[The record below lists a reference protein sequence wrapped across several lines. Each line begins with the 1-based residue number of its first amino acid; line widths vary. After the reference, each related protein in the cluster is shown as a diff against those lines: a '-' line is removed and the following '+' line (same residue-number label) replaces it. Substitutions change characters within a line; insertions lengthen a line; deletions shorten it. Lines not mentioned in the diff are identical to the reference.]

1 MDLEWIAIGI
11 LVVAAFA
18 GILRSI
24 ARSRR
29 RPASCEGCLRE
40 SERER
45 ELGMQQIREM
55 RDAEGNPRDRTR
67 T

>member
-1 MDLEWIAIGI
+1 MDPEWIVIGI

-18 GILRSI
+18 GILRL
-24 ARSRR
+24 AVRSRK
-29 RPASCEGCLRE
+29 RPVCEGCLRE
-40 SERER
+40 LERER

-55 RDAEGNPRDRTR
+55 RDAEGNPSDRTR